1 MQGIGP
7 VKIMYAVVVSSG
19 SIIDYSYY
27 DKLFHEAGF
36 IVCADG
42 GAAHLKKMGIVPDVL
57 VGDFDSID
65 AGHLQYYREKEVEI
79 FKYPEEKNMTD
90 TELAVNVAIDRG
102 YRDIVIIGG
111 TGGRL
116 DHTLSNI
123 LLLKKMLDRGVTG
136 KVVNEHNEIFLT
148 AGSAE
153 VMAKEEYNL
162 TLLPVTERVEGI
174 TTKGLYYPLMGE
186 TIEMGS
192 SRGVSNKFVAG
203 KAQISITSGILAV
216 IKSRD

>member
-1 MQGIGP
+1 
-7 VKIMYAVVVSSG
+7 MYAVVVSSG
-19 SIIDYSYY
+19 SIIDYLYY

-42 GAAHLKKMGIVPDVL
+42 GAAHLKRMGIVPDVL

-65 AGHLQYYREKEVEI
+65 TEHLQYYREKNVEVY
-79 FKYPEEKNMTD
+79 KYPKEKNMTD
-90 TELAVNVAIDRG
+90 TELAVKVAIDRG
-102 YRDIVIIGG
+102 YKDIVIIGG

-123 LLLKKMLDRGVTG
+123 LLLKKMLDRGIMG

-148 AGSAE
+148 AGSVE
-153 VMAKEEYNL
+153 VIAQEEYNL

-174 TTKGLYYPLMGE
+174 TTKGLYYPLRGE

>member
-1 MQGIGP
+1 
-7 VKIMYAVVVSSG
+7 MYAVVVSSG

>member
-1 MQGIGP
+1 

-27 DKLFHEAGF
+27 DKFFDKAGF

-42 GAAHLKKMGIVPDVL
+42 GAAHLKKMGFIPDVL

-65 AGHLQYYREKEVEI
+65 TEHLQYYREKKVEI
-79 FKYPEEKNMTD
+79 FKYPKEKNMTD
-90 TELAVNVAIDRG
+90 TELAVDVAIDRG
-102 YRDIVIIGG
+102 CRDIVIIGG
-111 TGGRL
+111 TGTRL
-116 DHTLSNI
+116 DHMLSNI
-123 LLLKKMLDRGVTG
+123 FLLKKILDRGVIG
-136 KVVNEHNEIFLT
+136 RVVNEHNEIFLT
-148 AGSAE
+148 ADSVE
-153 VMAKEEYNL
+153 VVAQEGYSL
-162 TLLPVTERVEGI
+162 TLLPLTEKVEGI
-174 TTKGLYYPLMGE
+174 TTKALYYPLRGE

-192 SRGVSNKFVAG
+192 SRGVSNKFVAD